1 MTMAI
6 RTTIRIG
13 LRTTPNGI
21 TLSLYRFSAIN
32 MKSIQT
38 EEGALEYIRRRIAN
52 IDLNRNLLLN
62 CLDNA
67 DYSVTNEVLA

>member
-1 MTMAI
+1 MAI

-13 LRTTPNGI
+13 LRTTPNGT
-21 TLSLYRFSAIN
+21 TLSLYRFSAVN
-32 MKSIQT
+32 MESIQT

-52 IDLNRNLLLN
+52 IDLNRSLLLN

>member
-1 MTMAI
+1 MAI

-13 LRTTPNGI
+13 LRTTPNGT
-21 TLSLYRFSAIN
+21 TLSLYRFSAVN
-32 MKSIQT
+32 MESIQT

-52 IDLNRNLLLN
+52 IDFNRNLLLN
-62 CLDNA
+62 CLDNS